1 MGQSI
6 VALKRLLSRS
16 HRNMSDL
23 MNDPEF
29 PFMAWRLEGAAEMA
43 GHWMMLQED
52 PEAKEMGRRLLA
64 VTSWFTVERTNKEDV
79 WGVPAISPGEPIK

>member
-1 MGQSI
+1 M
-6 VALKRLLSRS
+6 
-16 HRNMSDL
+16 HDL

-52 PEAKEMGRRLLA
+52 SEAQEMGRRLLS
-64 VTSWFTVERTNKEDV
+64 VTSWFTGATTNQGDE
-79 WGVPAISPGEPIK
+79 WGVPAISPGELKQ